1 MAPYLMREKR
11 LASTMHYGLMEGGDE
26 NEGNNSGFNMENAD
40 ENSWYP
46 IGENSQ
52 QVSECESAT

>member
-1 MAPYLMREKR
+1 
-11 LASTMHYGLMEGGDE
+11 
-26 NEGNNSGFNMENAD
+26 MENAD

-52 QVSECESAT
+52 QVSECESATWFNI